1 MQYRAPI
8 ILEPSGKAHSAIIWL
23 HGLGADGSDFVPIVP
38 ELKVQDQLGLRFV
51 FPHAPIQPVT
61 VNDGY
66 QMPAW
71 YDIYSAAL
79 AQKIDH
85 QGIAASVAYLNQ
97 LVEEQLNSGIALG
110 RLILAGFSQGGVV
123 ALDCALRMQSKPV
136 GVMALSTYLADRVGD
151 GSGLGVFQGHGLHDD
166 VVPPQLAKVTEQQ
179 LKQLGAQVESHQYPM
194 AHSVHP
200 QEIADIAVWLQ
211 ARLQTNLPWPLK

>member
-8 ILEPSGKAHSAIIWL
+8 ILEPSGKAHAAIIWL
-23 HGLGADGSDFVPIVP
+23 HGLGADGSDFVPVVP
-38 ELKVQDQLGLRFV
+38 ELKVQDPLGLRFV

-61 VNDGY
+61 VNNGY

-71 YDIYSAAL
+71 YDIYSASL

-97 LVEEQLNSGIALG
+97 LIDEQLNTGIALG
-110 RLILAGFSQGGVV
+110 RLILAGFSQGGVI
-123 ALDCALRMQSKPV
+123 ALDCALRMQSKPA
-136 GVMALSTYLADRVGD
+136 GVMALSTYLANPTVGKGD
-151 GSGLGVFQGHGLHDD
+151 KLSVFQGHGLHDD
-166 VVPPQLAKVTEQQ
+166 VIPIQLAKAAEQQ
-179 LKQLGAQVESHQYPM
+179 LKQIGAQVESHQYPM

-200 QEIADIAVWLQ
+200 QEIADIATWLQ
-211 ARLQTNLPWPLK
+211 GRLSAG